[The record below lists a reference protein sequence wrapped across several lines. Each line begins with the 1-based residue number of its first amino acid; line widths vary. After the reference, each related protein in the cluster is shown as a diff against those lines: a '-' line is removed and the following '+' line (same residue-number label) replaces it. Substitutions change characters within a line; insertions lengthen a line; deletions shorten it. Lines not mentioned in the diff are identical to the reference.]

1 MTVEKVTTVSWF
13 GRLKNSIAGIGF
25 GFLLVIGI
33 TVGLFWNE
41 GRAVQTQRSL
51 DEGAGLVVS
60 LTPDIIDPAYEG
72 QLIHVTGPI
81 TADHLVSD
89 DQFAVTAEGVRLV
102 RSVEMF
108 QWIETS
114 KTETQQNLGGSETR
128 VTTYSYGLDW
138 SDRHHDSSRFEDA
151 GDHHQNPAMVYE
163 RRSFSLDSA
172 ELGAFLLGR
181 TVLDR
186 VGGAQPFPI
195 AAEQIETLRDAL
207 GDDSDVRVVDGAIYL
222 GPNPT
227 RPQVGDYRI
236 RYELVPLGTISVIGQ
251 QRDNAIAA
259 YSTQAGD
266 SLLIV
271 DTGNLL
277 AQEMFDSAASS
288 NRVMTWV
295 LRAGGLVL
303 LIAGFSLMLG
313 PISVV
318 ASVIPFLGS
327 IVGMGT
333 GLVAAIAG
341 ITLGTLTIGSAWL
354 FYRPLTAVLIF
365 IAGAALTVAIRMLA
379 KRKKRSPEEQVAT
392 T

>member
-1 MTVEKVTTVSWF
+1 MA
-13 GRLKNSIAGIGF
+13 I
-25 GFLLVIGI
+25 
-33 TVGLFWNE
+33 GLFWNE

-81 TADHLVSD
+81 TADQLVLD
-89 DQFAVTAEGVRLV
+89 DQFPVTAEGVRLV

-128 VTTYSYGLDW
+128 VITYSYGLDW
-138 SDRHHDSSRFEDA
+138 SDRHHDSSQFEDA

-163 RRSFSLDSA
+163 RRRFSLDSA
-172 ELGAFLLGR
+172 ELGAFSLGGN
-181 TVLDR
+181 VLDR

-195 AAEQIETLRDAL
+195 PAEQIETLRDAL
-207 GDDSDVRVVDGAIYL
+207 GDDSNVRVVDGAIYL
-222 GPNPT
+222 SPNLT

-251 QRDNAIAA
+251 QRDSGITA
-259 YSTQAGD
+259 YNTEAGD
-266 SLLIV
+266 PLLIV
-271 DTGNLL
+271 DTGTLS
-277 AQEMFDSAASS
+277 AQEMFASAASS
-288 NRVMTWV
+288 NSVMTWV
-295 LRAGGLVL
+295 LRAGGMVL
-303 LIAGFSLMLG
+303 LITGFSLMLG
-313 PISVV
+313 PISVI

-354 FYRPLTAVLIF
+354 FYRPLIAVLIF
-365 IAGAALTVAIRMLA
+365 FAGAAVIAAIRMLA
-379 KRKKRSPEEQVAT
+379 KRRKQPLEDQVAT

>member
-1 MTVEKVTTVSWF
+1 MATQKTTKVSWF
-13 GRLKNSIAGIGF
+13 DRLKNSIAGIGF
-25 GFLLVIGI
+25 GFLLVIGM
-33 TVGLFWNE
+33 TAGLFWNE

-51 DEGAGLVVS
+51 DEGAGIVVS
-60 LTPDIIDPAYEG
+60 QTPDAIDPAYEG
-72 QLIHVTGPI
+72 QLIHVTGAI
-81 TADHLVSD
+81 TADQPVSD

-128 VTTYSYGLDW
+128 VTTYSYALDW
-138 SDRHHDSSRFEDA
+138 SDRHHDSSRFQEAAD
-151 GDHHQNPAMVYE
+151 HQNPAMIFE
-163 RRSFSLDSA
+163 GRSFSVDGA
-172 ELGAFLLGR
+172 ELGAFSLGR
-181 TVLDR
+181 NVLDR
-186 VGGAQPFPI
+186 IGGAQPFPI
-195 AAEQIETLRDAL
+195 PAAHVETLHDAL
-207 GDDSDVRVVDGAIYL
+207 GSDTDVRVVDGAIYL
-222 GPNPT
+222 GPNPAF
-227 RPQVGDYRI
+227 PQVGDYRI

-251 QRDNAIAA
+251 QRDNGIAA

-271 DTGNLL
+271 DTGNLS

-288 NRVMTWV
+288 NSVMTWV

-365 IAGAALTVAIRMLA
+365 IAGAALIVAIRMLA

>member
-1 MTVEKVTTVSWF
+1 MATQKTTTISWF
-13 GRLKNSIAGIGF
+13 DRLKSSIGGIAVG
-25 GFLLVIGI
+25 LVLVVAMTI
-33 TVGLFWNE
+33 GLFWNE

-60 LTPDIIDPAYEG
+60 QTTDAIDPAYEG

-81 TADHLVSD
+81 TADQPVSD

-128 VTTYSYGLDW
+128 VTTYSYAPGW
-138 SDRHHDSSRFEDA
+138 ADRQHDSSRFQEAAD
-151 GDHHQNPAMVYE
+151 HQNPVMIYE
-163 RRSFSLDSA
+163 RRIFSIDGA
-172 ELGAFLLGR
+172 ELGAFSLDR
-181 TVLDR
+181 NVLDR
-186 VGGAQPFPI
+186 IGGAQTLSI
-195 AAEQIETLRDAL
+195 EAAHVEALQDAP
-207 GDDSDVRVVDGAIYL
+207 DSNADVSVIDGAIYL
-222 GPNPT
+222 GANPAQ
-227 RPQVGDYRI
+227 PQIGDYRI

-251 QRDNAIAA
+251 QRGDGLAA
-259 YSTQAGD
+259 YGTQAGD

-271 DTGNLL
+271 AAGNRS

-288 NRVMTWV
+288 NSVLTWMV
-295 LRAGGLVL
+295 RIGGLAL

-313 PISVV
+313 PISVM

-333 GLVAAIAG
+333 GLVAAVAG
-341 ITLGTLTIGSAWL
+341 IALGTLTIGSAWL

-365 IAGAALTVAIRMLA
+365 VAGAALIVAIRMLA
-379 KRKKRSPEEQVAT
+379 RRKKKSPVEDAAT

>member
-1 MTVEKVTTVSWF
+1 MATQKTTTVSWF
-13 GRLKNSIAGIGF
+13 DRLKSSIAGIGV
-25 GFLLVIGI
+25 GIVLVIGM
-33 TVGLFWNE
+33 TLGLFWNE

-60 LTPDIIDPAYEG
+60 LAPDAIDPAYEG

-81 TADHLVSD
+81 TADQPVLD
-89 DQFAVTAEGVRLV
+89 DQFGVTVEGVRLV

-114 KTETQQNLGGSETR
+114 KTATQQNLGGSETR

-151 GDHHQNPAMVYE
+151 AEHRTNPAMIYE

-172 ELGAFLLGR
+172 ELGAFSLGR

-222 GPNPT
+222 GPNPI

-251 QRDNAIAA
+251 QRGDGLAA
-259 YSTQAGD
+259 YGTQAGD

-271 DTGNLL
+271 EAGNRS

-288 NRVMTWV
+288 NSVLTWV
-295 LRAGGLVL
+295 LRAGGIVL

-313 PISVV
+313 PISVA
-318 ASVIPFLGS
+318 ASVIPFLSS

-333 GLVAAIAG
+333 GLVAAVAG
-341 ITLGTLTIGSAWL
+341 IALGTLTIGSAWL

-365 IAGAALTVAIRMLA
+365 AAGAALIVAIRMLA
-379 KRKKRSPEEQVAT
+379 KRKKQLPVEDAAAT
-392 T
+392 

>member
-1 MTVEKVTTVSWF
+1 MAVQKVTRISWF
-13 GRLKNSIAGIGF
+13 DRLKNSIAGIGF
-25 GFLLVIGI
+25 GILLVVGM

-60 LTPDIIDPAYEG
+60 LASDAVDPAYEG
-72 QLIHVTGPI
+72 QLIHVTGPVA
-81 TADHLVSD
+81 TGQPVSD
-89 DQFAVTAEGVRLV
+89 DQFAVTTEGVRLV
-102 RSVEMF
+102 RSVEMH
-108 QWIETS
+108 QWIETAR
-114 KTETQQNLGGSETR
+114 TETQRNLGGSETR
-128 VTTYSYGLDW
+128 VTTYSYALDW
-138 SDRHHDSSRFEDA
+138 SDRHHDSSRFQEAAD
-151 GDHHQNPAMVYE
+151 HQNPAMIFE
-163 RRSFSLDSA
+163 GRSFSVEGA
-172 ELGAFLLGR
+172 ELGAFSLGR
-181 TVLDR
+181 NVLDR
-186 VGGAQPFPI
+186 IGGARPFPI
-195 AAEQIETLRDAL
+195 PAAHGEALHDAL
-207 GDDSDVRVVDGAIYL
+207 GSNADVNVVDGAIYL
-222 GPNPT
+222 GANPAA
-227 RPQVGDYRI
+227 PQVGDYRI
-236 RYELVPLGTISVIGQ
+236 RYERVPLGTISVIGQ
-251 QRDNAIAA
+251 QRDNGIAA
-259 YSTQAGD
+259 YSTEAGD

-271 DTGNLL
+271 GTGTLS

-288 NRVMTWV
+288 NSVMTWV

-365 IAGAALTVAIRMLA
+365 IAGAALIVAIRMLA
-379 KRKKRSPEEQVAT
+379 RRRKRTPQEQAAT